1 MHSDSKHKTYV
12 IQMFFNPTPFGWENH
27 FCQQSW
33 CFKSGGVICAAKT
46 GPVVCMPGCVFF
58 FCGKDLGKW
67 HLIHILRLVSQLAQW
82 SLHTRSWTVL
92 VNDPF
97 WRIGF
102 VLFLHVPL
110 LKLESVPCFKTHFHF
125 APGFQ
130 GVGPMWKCKSLRK
143 VDVVFAC
150 LSLQDFHS
158 KWNVNG

>member
-1 MHSDSKHKTYV
+1 MNSDSKQKTYV

-97 WRIGF
+97 WRND
-102 VLFLHVPL
+102 LFC
-110 LKLESVPCFKTHFHF
+110 SSMFHF
-125 APGFQ
+125 
-130 GVGPMWKCKSLRK
+130 WSLR
-143 VDVVFAC
+143 AYRA
-150 LSLQDFHS
+150 LRLISILPRDFKASDRCESASHFER
-158 KWNVNG
+158 WM